1 MTDPKKYSRKVLR
14 YPGKFMWRVLKG
26 FKRNQGLLLSG
37 GVAYNSLLSL
47 IPMLA
52 LILIGLS
59 KFIDQEK
66 LLEII
71 ITELELIVPGH
82 AEKIAEEVE
91 IFLGI
96 RQYVGIIGIG
106 VMLFFSS
113 MAFSMLEN
121 AMSVIFYHRIKR
133 HRRHFLISAIIPYMY
148 MILLGIG
155 LVIVTIIA
163 GVLDAIEGETLTI
176 LGKSFGF
183 AWASGIGLYLV
194 GILGLILMLTSLYL
208 VMPVGHITVSH
219 ALLGG
224 VTAAILWEI
233 TRHVLVW
240 YFAKLS
246 LVNLI
251 YGSFATAVVVLLS
264 IEIASIILLLGA
276 QVIAEFERATE
287 ELVRAEKEES
297 EAEHQTKRNSR
308 EC

>member
-1 MTDPKKYSRKVLR
+1 
-14 YPGKFMWRVLKG
+14 VLKG

-59 KFIDQEK
+59 QFIEQEK

-82 AEKIAEEVE
+82 AEKIAEEVA
-91 IFLGI
+91 IFLQI

-121 AMSVIFYHRIKR
+121 AMSVIFYHRIKT
-133 HRRHFLISAIIPYMY
+133 HRRHFLISAIIPYIY
-148 MILLGIG
+148 MILMGIG
-155 LVIVTIIA
+155 LVIITVIA

-176 LGKSFGF
+176 LGKSLGF
-183 AWASGIGLYLV
+183 EGVSRIGLYLV
-194 GILGLILMLTSLYL
+194 GIAGLILMLTSLYL
-208 VMPVGHITVSH
+208 VMPVGHITVRH

-224 VTAAILWEI
+224 ITAAILWEI

-287 ELVRAEKEES
+287 ELAEL
-297 EAEHQTKRNSR
+297 AEQADSW
-308 EC
+308 E

>member
-1 MTDPKKYSRKVLR
+1 
-14 YPGKFMWRVLKG
+14 MWRVLKG

-37 GVAYNSLLSL
+37 GVAYNTLLSI
-47 IPMLA
+47 IPMMA

-59 KFIDQEK
+59 QFIEQEK

-71 ITELELIVPGH
+71 IKELELIVPGH
-82 AEKIAEEVE
+82 AEKIASE
-91 IFLGI
+91 IGALFRY
-96 RQYVGIIGIG
+96 RQFVGIIGIG

-113 MAFSMLEN
+113 MAFSMLES
-121 AMSVIFYHRIKR
+121 AMSVIFYHRIKK
-133 HRRHFLISAIIPYMY
+133 HRRHFLISAIIPYIY
-148 MILLGIG
+148 MILMGVGI
-155 LVIVTIIA
+155 VIITVIA

-176 LGKSFGF
+176 FGKSFGF

-194 GILGLILMLTSLYL
+194 GIVGLILMLSSLYL
-208 VMPVGHITVSH
+208 VLPFGQITIRH

-224 VTAAILWEI
+224 TTAAILWEI

-246 LVNLI
+246 LVSVI
-251 YGSFATAVVVLLS
+251 YGSFATAVVILLS

-287 ELVRAEKEES
+287 ELARADRQK
-297 EAEHQTKRNSR
+297 AETG
-308 EC
+308 

>member
-1 MTDPKKYSRKVLR
+1 MTDSKKYSRKILR
-14 YPGKFMWRVLKG
+14 HPGAFMWRVLKG

-37 GVAYNSLLSL
+37 GVAYNSLLSI

-59 KFIDQEK
+59 KFIEQDK

-71 ITELELIVPGH
+71 IRELELIVPGY
-82 AEKIAEEVE
+82 AEKIAAEVVA
-91 IFLGI
+91 FLQY
-96 RQYVGIIGIG
+96 RQFVGIIGIG

-121 AMSVIFYHRIKR
+121 AMSVIFYHRIKT
-133 HRRHFLISAIIPYMY
+133 HRRHFLISAIIPYIY
-148 MILLGIG
+148 MILMGVGI
-155 LVIVTIIA
+155 VILTVIA
-163 GVLDAIEGETLTI
+163 GVLDAITGETLTI
-176 LGKSFGF
+176 FGKSFSL

-194 GILGLILMLTSLYL
+194 GIVGLILMLTSLYL
-208 VMPVGHITVSH
+208 VMPVGQITIRH

-224 VTAAILWEI
+224 TTAAILWEI

-240 YFAKLS
+240 YFAKIS
-246 LVNLI
+246 LVSVI

-264 IEIASIILLLGA
+264 IEVASIIFLLGA

-287 ELVRAEKEES
+287 ELAEKEKDQP
-297 EAEHQTKRNSR
+297 AD
-308 EC
+308 

>member
-1 MTDPKKYSRKVLR
+1 MTASEKYSRKILR
-14 YPGKFMWRVLKG
+14 HPGRFMWRVLKG

-37 GVAYNSLLSL
+37 GIAYNSLLSI

-59 KFIDQEK
+59 KFIEQEK

-82 AEKIAEEVE
+82 AEQIADEVVAFFE
-91 IFLGI
+91 I
-96 RQYVGIIGIG
+96 RQFVGIIGIG
-106 VMLFFSS
+106 GMLFFSS
-113 MAFSMLEN
+113 MAFTMLEN
-121 AMSVIFYHRIKR
+121 AMSVIFYHRIKT
-133 HRRHFLISAIIPYMY
+133 HRRHFLISAIIPYIY
-148 MILLGIG
+148 MILMGVGI
-155 LVIVTIIA
+155 VIVTVIA

-176 LGKSFGF
+176 FGKSFGL

-194 GILGLILMLTSLYL
+194 GLAGLILMLSSLYL
-208 VMPVGHITVSH
+208 VMPVGQITIRH

-224 VTAAILWEI
+224 TTAAILWEI

-246 LVNLI
+246 LVSVI

-264 IEIASIILLLGA
+264 IEIASIIFLLGA

-287 ELVRAEKEES
+287 ELARAEKEKS
-297 EAEHQTKRNSR
+297 ETD
-308 EC
+308 

>member
-1 MTDPKKYSRKVLR
+1 MPVSKKHSKKVLR
-14 YPGKFMWRVLKG
+14 YPGKFVWRVLKG

-37 GVAYNSLLSL
+37 GVAYNSLLSI

-59 KFIDQEK
+59 QFIEQEK

-82 AEKIAEEVE
+82 AEKIAEEVAA
-91 IFLGI
+91 FLEY
-96 RQYVGIIGIG
+96 RQFVGIIGIG

-121 AMSVIFYHRIKR
+121 AMSVIFYHRIKT
-133 HRRHFLISAIIPYMY
+133 HRRHFLISAIIPYIY
-148 MILLGIG
+148 MILMGIG
-155 LVIVTIIA
+155 IVIVTIIA
-163 GVLDAIEGETLTI
+163 GVLDAIESETFTI
-176 LGKSFGF
+176 LGKSLGF
-183 AWASGIGLYLV
+183 EGVSRIGLYLV
-194 GILGLILMLTSLYL
+194 GVAGLILMLTSLYL
-208 VMPVGHITVSH
+208 VMPVGHITVRH

-224 VTAAILWEI
+224 ITAAILWEI

-240 YFAKLS
+240 YFEKLS
-246 LVNLI
+246 LVNII

-287 ELVRAEKEES
+287 ELAELEQQADSWE
-297 EAEHQTKRNSR
+297 
-308 EC
+308 